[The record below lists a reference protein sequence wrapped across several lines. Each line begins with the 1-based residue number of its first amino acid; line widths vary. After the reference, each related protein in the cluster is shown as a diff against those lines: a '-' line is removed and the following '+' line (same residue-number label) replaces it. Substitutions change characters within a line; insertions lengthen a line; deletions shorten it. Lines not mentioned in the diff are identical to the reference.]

1 MPAVL
6 MLLHIDSYPKNIHCV
21 SSLQCLLHLGATNHN
36 FPISMPLSVL
46 DCHTNER
53 IKTTAFS
60 DWLTLRKVHLGAC
73 LV

>member
-6 MLLHIDSYPKNIHCV
+6 VVLHIDSYPKNI
-21 SSLQCLLHLGATNHN
+21 LLHLGATNHH
-36 FPISMPLSVL
+36 FPISMLLSVL

-73 LV
+73 LA